1 MSKKY
6 VPSFLRGDALKEG
19 VVKEA
24 ALKEGALKEGA
35 LKEGAL
41 KEGALKE
48 GLEPPSRNFSQ
59 QDRSNSN
66 QFSRVSHDH
75 KKEKPVTV
83 EVPKLAPATLASI
96 TSLSPVSGE
105 TGKSGGSFAS
115 KFAEQVRISEDPNYQ
130 KPVDLSSTDDFPAL
144 GAVKK
149 NNVVISPF
157 RPPPMERRQP
167 TEKPK
172 LTELK
177 PATSSA
183 PSFAEMASLWAKK
196 KEDEDREKAEFQR
209 KKELEEEKMR
219 QAARLMK
226 KVPVLGSIGR
236 RGISRGEGS
245 EEEEENAY
253 VNPDDQ
259 ASLGGGSNYEYE
271 EEESF
276 EGEDDEFAEGDG
288 GHEDGEE
295 EEYNPNA
302 GWDGRR
308 KEDLY

>member
-6 VPSFLRGDALKEG
+6 VPSFLRDGALKDD
-19 VVKEA
+19 
-24 ALKEGALKEGA
+24 ALKEGALKEDNPGVIN
-35 LKEGAL
+35 
-41 KEGALKE
+41 
-48 GLEPPSRNFSQ
+48 PPTRNFSQ
-59 QDRSNSN
+59 QDRNNSN
-66 QFSRVSHDH
+66 AFSKVSHDYR
-75 KKEKPVTV
+75 KEKPVTD

-96 TSLSPVSGE
+96 TSVSPLGGE
-105 TGKSGGSFAS
+105 ADKSTGSFAS

-130 KPVDLSSTDDFPAL
+130 KPVDLSSADDFPAL

-149 NNVVISPF
+149 NNVVIPPF
-157 RPPPMERRQP
+157 KPQPMERRQP
-167 TEKPK
+167 AEKPK

-177 PATSSA
+177 STTTNA

-196 KEDEDREKAEFQR
+196 KEEEDREKAEFQR
-209 KKELEEEKMR
+209 RKELEEEKMR

-226 KVPVLGSIGR
+226 KVPVLGSINR
-236 RGISRGEGS
+236 RGVGRGDGD

-253 VNPDDQ
+253 INPDEQ
-259 ASLGGGSNYEYE
+259 SSLGGGSNYEYE

-276 EGEDDEFAEGDG
+276 EGEDDEFGEGEG

-295 EEYNPNA
+295 EEYNPNS

>member
-6 VPSFLRGDALKEG
+6 VPSFLREG
-19 VVKEA
+19 GVKQP
-24 ALKEGALKEGA
+24 LR
-35 LKEGAL
+35 
-41 KEGALKE
+41 E

-59 QDRSNSN
+59 DRSNSN
-66 QFSRVSHDH
+66 AFSKVSHEYR
-75 KKEKPVTV
+75 KEKLV
-83 EVPKLAPATLASI
+83 EVSKLAPATLASI
-96 TSLSPVSGE
+96 TSLSPLSADA
-105 TGKSGGSFAS
+105 TKPSGSFAS

-130 KPVDLSSTDDFPAL
+130 KPVDLSSADDFPAL

-149 NNVVISPF
+149 NNVVIPPF
-157 RPPPMERRQP
+157 KPQPMERRQP

-177 PATSSA
+177 STTNA

-196 KEDEDREKAEFQR
+196 KEEEDREKAEIAR
-209 KKELEEEKMR
+209 RKELEEEKMR

-236 RGISRGEGS
+236 RGISRGDGDED
-245 EEEEENAY
+245 EEENAY
-253 VNPDDQ
+253 VNPDEQ
-259 ASLGGGSNYEYE
+259 SSLGGGSNYEYE

-276 EGEDDEFAEGDG
+276 EGEDDEFGDGDG

>member
-6 VPSFLRGDALKEG
+6 VPSFLREGTVIKES
-19 VVKEA
+19 VKEIID
-24 ALKEGALKEGA
+24 
-35 LKEGAL
+35 
-41 KEGALKE
+41 
-48 GLEPPSRNFSQ
+48 PPTRNFSH
-59 QDRSNSN
+59 QDRSNSGA
-66 QFSRVSHDH
+66 FSKVSHDYR
-75 KKEKPVTV
+75 KEKPITV
-83 EVPKLAPATLASI
+83 DVPKLAPATLASI

-130 KPVDLSSTDDFPAL
+130 KPVDLSSADDFPAL

-149 NNVVISPF
+149 NNVVILPF
-157 RPPPMERRQP
+157 KPQPMERRQP
-167 TEKPK
+167 AEKPK

-177 PATSSA
+177 STTSSA

-196 KEDEDREKAEFQR
+196 KEDEDRENAEFQR
-209 KKELEEEKMR
+209 RKKLEEEKMR

-236 RGISRGEGS
+236 RGISREDGS

-253 VNPDDQ
+253 INPDEQ

-276 EGEDDEFAEGDG
+276 DDEDDEFGDGDG